1 MVHPPRAP
9 QYHSLAPAVEE
20 KRLPRLLRFRSKKAA
35 SVKVYRQ
42 SPSFQSHSSLRL
54 CRRVWRHPPPF
65 EDEDEAP
72 LTTVPRAIALT
83 AAAFEEAD

>member
-1 MVHPPRAP
+1 MAHPSRAP

-20 KRLPRLLRFRSKKAA
+20 KRLPHLLPFRSKRVA

-42 SPSFQSHSSLRL
+42 SPSSQSHSSLCLR
-54 CRRVWRHPPPF
+54 RRVWRHPPPF
-65 EDEDEAP
+65 DEDEAP
-72 LTTVPRAIALT
+72 STTVPRATALT